1 MSRIPK
7 KDLIKTKGVRLTP
20 KQKLYA
26 DKRIAEPKKSGVQI
40 AQEVYG
46 KPDKPISYRTANTI
60 SVENMQKPVIQIYMD
75 KHISKA
81 KQRITEL
88 LDSDNEQIVLA
99 SSKDI
104 LDRTYGK
111 ASQKQESTSVSY
123 IEHVSN
129 KRQVYDI

>member
-7 KDLIKTKGVRLTP
+7 KDLIKTKGVKLTP
-20 KQKLYA
+20 KQKLFA
-26 DKRIAEPKKSGVQI
+26 DEVIANPKQPLYVSAKKVYNVTSDNSARQI
-40 AQEVYG
+40 SSENLT
-46 KPDKPISYRTANTI
+46 KPN
-60 SVENMQKPVIQIYMD
+60 IQIYLD
-75 KHISKA
+75 KHVSKA

-88 LDSDNEQIVLA
+88 LDSNNEQIVLA

-111 ASQKQESTSVSY
+111 ASIKQESTSVNY
-123 IEHVSN
+123 IEHVST

>member
-1 MSRIPK
+1 MG
-7 KDLIKTKGVRLTP
+7 KTTKLTT
-20 KQKLYA
+20 KQKLFA
-26 DKRIAEPKKSGVQI
+26 DKVLNEPKKPRVQI

-46 KPDKPISYRTANTI
+46 KPDKPISYRTANSI

>member
-1 MSRIPK
+1 MARINK
-7 KDLIKTKGVRLTP
+7 KDLIKTKGVKLTP
-20 KQKLYA
+20 KQKAFA
-26 DKRIAEPKKSGVQI
+26 DGIIANPKVSATQI
-40 AQEVYG
+40 ALKTYNTTSYHTAG
-46 KPDKPISYRTANTI
+46 DIASNNLKKP
-60 SVENMQKPVIQIYMD
+60 EIQIYLD

-111 ASQKQESTSVSY
+111 ASIKQESTSVSY